1 MKTMKFLS
9 IFALLFLGAI
19 TEEAGEPAE
28 KPKDPEGGDDT
39 PAKDGDGEEGGK
51 KEEMVGHCNKALL
64 EAYDIES
71 SWETVPDKN
80 LLCPQIEKLNCCSY
94 HAQIDIF
101 RKWVLK
107 GEREKI
113 LKTYR

>member
-1 MKTMKFLS
+1 MKFLS
-9 IFALLFLGAI
+9 IFALLFLGVISNKGGDPAAPKD
-19 TEEAGEPAE
+19 TPAE
-28 KPKDPEGGDDT
+28 EGGDKPAEDA
-39 PAKDGDGEEGGK
+39 AKDGK

-71 SWETVPDKN
+71 GWETVPDKN
-80 LLCPQIEKLNCCSY
+80 LLCPHIEKLNCCSY

-113 LKTYR
+113 IKTYR